1 MRKTPHV
8 TAWIIGV
15 IFGSICL
22 VNTAM
27 AADALQAS
35 ISANKVGFGET
46 VTLTLTADADQING
60 NPDLTPLQ
68 NDFDLLGQS
77 TSSQTRIING
87 NRSATASWIITLAPK
102 TKGSIEIPAISAG
115 TAKSNPFTID
125 VVDVA
130 DLPAGT
136 SPSQALHIEVLVDD
150 KPHYVHAEIP
160 VTVQVIDGAGMTEAS
175 LQAPSSKDFT
185 LRQSGE
191 DQYQQT
197 TLNGLPVTVMQRH
210 YLLTPLKSGEL
221 TLPPVQLQGMVPA
234 PGNNRSMPAMP
245 SVFGRSPFGN
255 SIFDQMFN
263 RGQQVRVQS
272 ESVDLTIKASP
283 VTGSNWFLPA
293 KDVQI
298 SAQWNSGKPTFNVGE
313 AASRTVRLVALGA
326 AKEKLPN
333 LEFESTDGAR
343 IYLDRSDDK
352 SADTPQG
359 TAAVREF
366 KVSVVPTRAGELE
379 IPGIDVSWWD
389 TETDQQRTASLPA
402 ETITVAGGV
411 AANTAPATAA
421 EPVPASTVQSQNS
434 DSSDSSAD
442 TMFDVKSLIGISALA
457 LIAALASV
465 GFYRRFRR
473 QTELSGG
480 QSGQRSDSKTATTG
494 FERDKKHQQKLKVL
508 HHQVVD
514 ASKANQAEKAYAAY
528 QRWLATA
535 KRGDNF
541 LQDNTQTVRVALM
554 TELEKLEAQLYKSS
568 PTSDWQGKEFMHAF
582 EAWSAALGKSRS
594 SKQVTTTVPSLYPSQ
609 AT

>member
-1 MRKTPHV
+1 MTKTTHV
-8 TAWIIGV
+8 TAWFIGV
-15 IFGSICL
+15 IFGSMFL
-22 VNTAM
+22 LSTAM

-35 ISANKVGFGET
+35 VSANKVGFGET

-60 NPDLTPLQ
+60 NPDLTPLE

-115 TAKSNPFTID
+115 TAKSDPFTID

-175 LQAPSSKDFT
+175 LQVPSSKDFT

-197 TLNGLPVTVMQRH
+197 TLNGLPVTVMQRQ

-221 TLPPVQLQGMVPA
+221 TLPPIQLQGMVSA
-234 PGNNRSMPAMP
+234 PGNNRAMPAMP

-272 ESVDLTIKASP
+272 EPVELTVKASP
-283 VTGSNWFLPA
+283 ITDSNWFLPA

-298 SAQWNSGKPTFNVGE
+298 SAEWANGKPTFNVGE
-313 AASRTVRLVALGA
+313 AASRTVKLLALGA

-366 KVSVVPTRAGELE
+366 KVSIVPTRAGELE

-411 AANTAPATAA
+411 AANTDQATAA
-421 EPVPASTVQSQNS
+421 EPVPASMVQSQNS
-434 DSSDSSAD
+434 DSSDSGAD
-442 TMFDVKSLIGISALA
+442 TMFDIKSLIGISALA
-457 LIAALASV
+457 LIAALASF

-473 QTELSGG
+473 QTAPSGA
-480 QSGQRSDSKTATTG
+480 QSGWT
-494 FERDKKHQQKLKVL
+494 F
-508 HHQVVD
+508 
-514 ASKANQAEKAYAAY
+514 
-528 QRWLATA
+528 
-535 KRGDNF
+535 
-541 LQDNTQTVRVALM
+541 
-554 TELEKLEAQLYKSS
+554 
-568 PTSDWQGKEFMHAF
+568 
-582 EAWSAALGKSRS
+582 
-594 SKQVTTTVPSLYPSQ
+594 
-609 AT
+609 